1 MNMALPS
8 LHTRKIIP
16 KIIPTL
22 LAAVVCLVIIGGS
35 LLLPMPRWSAVV
47 DVGNEGSFI
56 AEGETRDFRNFLVF
70 HASEQWG
77 GRTFRW
83 SEERGTVTIP
93 AALRM
98 SPLLLEIVACGC
110 RPDGRMPPTQLLL
123 NGDPLAT
130 FAAPTQWRRYRMLV
144 PHSLTYPGGGLTVDL
159 RTATWTDTSNRS
171 LGLAV
176 DRIALHQREPSPLAD
191 PLSAGVVLAGLA
203 VLVWRRRN
211 VPALPLL
218 LLLLTIG
225 WLVVNVAYQPQ
236 WLPRPVLAA
245 VFAGGL
251 VGLWLA
257 HSLPSTPLSPIP
269 YTLCTLLALWLV
281 FCPHLLGSWIIDDS
295 FVSFRYADNLASGN
309 GLVFNIGER
318 VEGYTNFLWTV
329 LVAGMMA
336 MGGEP
341 IVATSAVNMVLGFVI
356 VALTMRLAYHLDN
369 EVLGA
374 GETPGSA
381 SVSLACG
388 QDGPPPRTPNPE
400 PCFPALVIA
409 PVAAVLLAV
418 SSPFLLYSVRGS
430 GMETALFTALI
441 LATLLALAGRAWVVA
456 GLLTVLTM
464 MTRPD
469 GIILAGCGTL
479 YALLTGGQGRGERG
493 EGAGGRG
500 ERMGRWLITRHL
512 SLVTGI
518 RYGGVVAALYIPYFL
533 WRWSY
538 YGYLLPNTFYAKV
551 GSTWSQIERG
561 AVYLFDTGNTYVL
574 PYVVIAAGVAGIWA
588 WHKNTH
594 ARWPLVGLIGGMAA
608 LFALYVVIVGGDWMP
623 GARFVVPIVPLLVLL
638 IAWGEAGL
646 MRRAGWGLSLVLL
659 TTLLAVLVVRI
670 PRDSRYNPDT
680 PFWEEN
686 YWIHAN
692 RETGLWLNTHTP
704 TDTLIA
710 TAVAGAI
717 PFYSKRPTIDALG
730 LTDEYIAHRPAETL
744 GQGRAGHE
752 KTDPDYILKRN
763 PHIITFRGSVMF
775 WEHPLFSRY
784 HLETFHGREGRSV
797 KLFIREDM
805 MLSGDASE

>member
-8 LHTRKIIP
+8 LHKQRIV
-16 KIIPTL
+16 PTL
-22 LAAVVCLVIIGGS
+22 LAAVVCLLIIGGS
-35 LLLPMPRWSAVV
+35 LLVPLPRWSAVV
-47 DVGNEGSFI
+47 DVGNEGPFI
-56 AEGETRDFRNFLVF
+56 AEGETSDFRNFLVF

-77 GRTFRW
+77 ARTFRW
-83 SEERGTVTIP
+83 SDERGTVTIP

-110 RPDGRMPPTQLLL
+110 RSDGSTPPTRLLL

-130 FAAPTQWRRYRMLV
+130 FAAPTRWRRYRVLV
-144 PHSLTYPGGGLTVDL
+144 HPSLTYPGASLTVDL
-159 RTATWTDTSNRS
+159 RTPSWTDASNRS

-176 DRIALHQREPSPLAD
+176 DRIALHQREPSPVAD

-218 LLLLTIG
+218 LFLLTIG
-225 WLVVNVAYQPQ
+225 WLAVNLAYQPQ

-257 HSLPSTPLSPIP
+257 LSPLPSPLSSLP
-269 YTLCTLLALWLV
+269 YALCTLLALWLV
-281 FCPHLLGSWIIDDS
+281 FCPQLLGSWMIDDS
-295 FVSFRYADNLASGN
+295 FISFRYADNFASGN

-341 IVATSAVNMVLGFVI
+341 IVATSAVNMVLGFGI
-356 VALTMRLAYHLDN
+356 VALTMRLAHHLIAGHASGGG
-369 EVLGA
+369 EGIIQSGIVL
-374 GETPGSA
+374 
-381 SVSLACG
+381 
-388 QDGPPPRTPNPE
+388 
-400 PCFPALVIA
+400 
-409 PVAAVLLAV
+409 VATVLLAV

-456 GLLTVLTM
+456 GLLTALTM

-479 YALLTGGQGRGERG
+479 YALLAGEQ
-493 EGAGGRG
+493 GAGGREQEIG
-500 ERMGRWLITRHL
+500 DRGQG
-512 SLVTGI
+512 TGGMLW
-518 RYGGVVAALYIPYFL
+518 YVGVFGAFYLPYFL

-538 YGYLLPNTFYAKV
+538 YGYLLPNTFYVKV
-551 GSTWSQIERG
+551 GSTWSQVARG
-561 AVYLFDTGNTYVL
+561 AGYLFDTSNTYVL
-574 PYVVIAAGVAGIWA
+574 PYVAIAAGIVGVWA
-588 WHKNTH
+588 RRNSPYT
-594 ARWPLVGLIGGMAA
+594 RWPLVGLIGGVAA
-608 LFALYVVIVGGDWMP
+608 LFALYIVVVGGDWMH

-638 IAWGEAGL
+638 IAWGGAGL
-646 MRRAGWGLSLVLL
+646 MRRAGRGLSLVLL
-659 TTLLAVLVVRI
+659 ATLLTVLVVRI
-670 PRDSRYNPDT
+670 PHDSSKNPDT

-692 RETGLWLNTHTP
+692 RETGLWLKTHTP
-704 TDTLIA
+704 PDTLIA

-717 PFYSKRPTIDALG
+717 PFYSERPTIDALG
-730 LTDEYIAHRPAETL
+730 LTNEYIAHRPAETL

-775 WEHPLFSRY
+775 WDHPLFSRY
-784 HLETFHGREGRSV
+784 HLETFHGREGRAV
-797 KLFIREDM
+797 KLFIREDVVFP
-805 MLSGDASE
+805 GDAS